1 MVHQVQFSIPL
12 RSLARADV
20 EFQVREDGIMLGTLM
35 ISRGSLVWFP
45 ANTRNGRNGLGE
57 IRQIDG
63 TRGDPD
69 RAEIRH
75 ESLQKGRGGKPLL
88 HILNGDASAAVLRQ
102 SNLEGH
108 LLPRREALI
117 DGPAHD

>member
-1 MVHQVQFSIPL
+1 MVSSKYTERPQ
-12 RSLARADV
+12 
-20 EFQVREDGIMLGTLM
+20 
-35 ISRGSLVWFP
+35 
-45 ANTRNGRNGLGE
+45 NGLGE

-117 DGPAHD
+117 DGPAPRVATDDEWISIRTEHLAGEW